1 MCVAKHNNFYIC
13 LFLSWCHPPVR
24 PPPSRPPP
32 MLILGT
38 YIFLQKAAFLYRG
51 CARLSG
57 KHCTLELYRQ
67 PGSPVGPV
75 QLFSRPARPPS
86 YLPSLS
92 TLWKSPADL
101 QPSCWSGHSENVRC
115 RTKCLVASKFL
126 QIPLYPC
133 SCIYKA
139 APCSRLYKV
148 SLETSCSCRLQF
160 HRQFA
165 AASAKSINFLR
176 KRKHFEEILLLLL
189 FKLLIGEKYENIF
202 EEWLD
207 MDKFINLHPT
217 NKKIL

>member
-1 MCVAKHNNFYIC
+1 
-13 LFLSWCHPPVR
+13 
-24 PPPSRPPP
+24 

-115 RTKCLVASKFL
+115 RTKCLVASNFL
-126 QIPLYPC
+126 QMRLYPC
-133 SCIYKA
+133 SLLPPLPSII
-139 APCSRLYKV
+139 APASLYKV
-148 SLETSCSCRLQF
+148 SLETSCSCRLHF

-165 AASAKSINFLR
+165 AASAKSIDFLR

-189 FKLLIGEKYENIF
+189 FQLLIGKKYEIF
-202 EEWLD
+202 LRNCWIRISL
-207 MDKFINLHPT
+207 
-217 NKKIL
+217 